1 VTPAPELH
9 PAQNRGL
16 RELVATTRQL
26 GEHWSGLAERLAGS
40 AAAARLETGARRA
53 RALLEDLDPLI
64 EARGLYAREA
74 VHSVGKSLAGS
85 RNQVGDRFLERN
97 QALRTAVLDAQ
108 HVVTLL
114 GYQAQLAETRGD
126 AQLANVLKRH
136 EKGLAASE
144 RAARS
149 AAVKLGTKPDEAI
162 ERLDQS
168 PAGRMAHGA
177 ANAFGTVGEWVDRQ
191 RGSGG
196 GGTSSSGSD

>member
-26 GEHWSGLAERLAGS
+26 GEHWSGLAERLGGS
-40 AAAARLETGARRA
+40 AAAGRLETGARRA
-53 RALLEDLDPLI
+53 HSLLEDLNPLI

-97 QALRTAVLDAQ
+97 QALRIALLDVQ

-114 GYQAQLAETRGD
+114 GYQAEIAEQRGD
-126 AQLANVLKRH
+126 AELARALRRH
-136 EKGLAASE
+136 EKALLAVE
-144 RAARS
+144 RAARK
-149 AAVKLGTKPDEAI
+149 AAIELGKQPDRAI
-162 ERLDQS
+162 ERVDRS
-168 PAGRMAHGA
+168 PAGRLAHGA
-177 ANAFGTVGEWVDRQ
+177 ANTVGTVGEWVDR
-191 RGSGG
+191 RVGG
-196 GGTSSSGSD
+196 